1 MITTRV
7 GYVMSGAEKILRQG
21 FGLRRILGRF
31 VSPVLLVVLA
41 VIVFPGTSSARV
53 FKVLGPENFAR
64 ARSAPAPEVRKF
76 RVQDPGASQ
85 FTLHLFYAG
94 IQEDFK
100 GVTPGALVTLNGK
113 TVATPGE
120 FSRNVHYIRKQVTL
134 ADENTLSVE
143 LRGAPG
149 SGIRALITG
158 RNDEPQ
164 VVHFGDTILPDGRNL
179 FGMDVDYLWT
189 VVDKPAGASGLLSDP
204 ASSEPSLKVDLPGKY
219 VLELRIR
226 TALWESEPFIIT
238 LTATQAETFVPVPV
252 QTRHISGSGT
262 GYQDYAIQVGSRMYY
277 APPPQT
283 CGSPSNA
290 GFQVLVLDRAT
301 LTVTNHQTYNVP
313 CGVSAMNTM
322 LSGLNSNS
330 IVIVSSL
337 ASTYNRCDSTC
348 TVLNSIL
355 AQFGSTL
362 AFTSL
367 PPLSYTTLDGTPVPF
382 TYSLIGVRG
391 LSSVEGAELNTT
403 DHHFFKPDTRM
414 NSNISGYFVRDV
426 NTEDLV
432 HRWTFAYPEFVE
444 IATRADKNPEVN
456 TMKVGETAYRSA
468 ALKPEAN
475 GGFQVVVLDKDTLK
489 VPAYFQVNN
498 MNNNR
503 TFSTNCGAGTGS
515 VGWLE
520 QQAMYDFLYEV
531 LTLASNHPQKF
542 VVLIASIGTPINDKA
557 TVFTDLIKLIGNSY
571 GGTIGVLNQ
580 LGTSPTSIS
589 TYSLVGLNKTN
600 MTPYDLGALD
610 TIEASSTV
618 ESITK
623 EQLRVVMRKD
633 RKGWFMPVVS
643 STGDSSANGGP
654 DFTLLSVALQPATPW
669 PLPDASSS
677 LFQEQAAAYAYISRH
692 IGENTDNIRSFYT
705 LSPSSPG
712 DWKNACDGLDYP
724 ATPPSPYFSTEVF
737 AAMQAQLS
745 AEFNYLSHINGF
757 LDKMDYV
764 LLNMQVSSTTNLGQ
778 VYQAVRDSVHVPD
791 GNVIRYDAGIVIRG
805 LLTAGTSIV
814 TNPTIKGI
822 MGVVNGAMSIAMSL
836 SKKPSGP
843 DYTAIDAQA
852 SALTDEMNRLWANCK
867 MGKNVVLD
875 MVKSDW
881 GKLQYVGNKFMTA
894 PEQGGWKYYD
904 TEPEEWVT
912 VITNALQGYYFQTL
926 IPAVFKIDY
935 LVDTT
940 TIPSPPDFEY
950 NAGGS
955 WTCNPYCSGA
965 SSTAYWVDHFPNGH
979 YSWYVLENGIQMAPI
994 SGCGYVVFDDSKT
1007 VREVLFGTG
1016 PWGVGVKLN
1025 LSQPVFYERWL
1036 PASVYRVPTMP
1047 LFDEVTGHY
1056 DKCGG

>member
-1 MITTRV
+1 MT
-7 GYVMSGAEKILRQG
+7 SSEKMLKQG
-21 FGLRRILGRF
+21 FGIRSFGGRMVF
-31 VSPVLLVVLA
+31 AALLVTLA
-41 VIVFPGTSSARV
+41 FIAFPGTSTARV
-53 FKVLGPENFAR
+53 FKVLGPLNYAR
-64 ARSAPAPEVRKF
+64 TRSAPAPEVYRF
-76 RVQDPGASQ
+76 RVQDPGTSQ

-94 IQEDFK
+94 AQEDFK
-100 GVTPGALVTLNGK
+100 RATPGALVTLNGK
-113 TVATPGE
+113 TVATPDE
-120 FSRNVHYIRKQVTL
+120 FGRNVHYIRKQVTL

-158 RNDEPQ
+158 RNEESQ
-164 VVHFGDTILPDGRNL
+164 VVHFGDIILPDGRNL
-179 FGMDVDYLWT
+179 FGQDLDYFWT
-189 VVDKPAGASGLLSDP
+189 VVKKPEEATAFLSDSR
-204 ASSEPSLKVDLPGKY
+204 SSEPSLRVDVAGEY
-219 VLELRIR
+219 VLELRVR
-226 TALWESEPFIIT
+226 TALWESEPFFIT

-262 GYQDYAIQVGSRMYY
+262 GYQDYAIQVGDRMHY
-277 APPPQT
+277 APPPDS
-283 CGSPSNA
+283 CGSPINS

-301 LTVTNHQTYNVP
+301 LAVTNHQTYNVP
-313 CGVSAMNTM
+313 CGVSAMSSM
-322 LSGLNSNS
+322 LSSLDSSS

-337 ASTYNRCDSTC
+337 ASTYSRCDSTC
-348 TVLNSIL
+348 MVLNSTL

-362 AFTSL
+362 AFTSVL
-367 PPLSYTTLDGTPVPF
+367 PLSYTTLDGTPVPF
-382 TYSLIGVRG
+382 TYSLIGSRG
-391 LSSVEGAELNTT
+391 LSSLEGAELNTT
-403 DHHFFKPDTRM
+403 DHHFYKPDSRM

-444 IATRADKNPEVN
+444 IATRAQYHPAAN
-456 TMKVGETAYRSA
+456 TMMVGETSYPSN
-468 ALKPEAN
+468 ALNPEAA
-475 GGFQVVVLDKDTLK
+475 GGFQVVILDKDTLN

-498 MNNNR
+498 MSNNR
-503 TFSTNCGAGTGS
+503 TFSTNCGAGSGS
-515 VGWLE
+515 VGWQE
-520 QQAMYDFLYEV
+520 QQAMYDFLY
-531 LTLASNHPQKF
+531 TLVSTHPQKF
-542 VVLIASIGTPINDKA
+542 VVLIASIGIPINDKS

-610 TIEASSTV
+610 TVEASSTV
-618 ESITK
+618 ASTSK
-623 EQLRVVMRKD
+623 EELRVVMRKD
-633 RKGWFMPVVS
+633 RKGWFTPVVS
-643 STGDSSANGGP
+643 STGDSPANGGP
-654 DFTLLSVALQPATPW
+654 DFTLLSVALQPHTPW

-677 LFQEQAAAYAYISRH
+677 LFQEQAAAYAYISRRV
-692 IGENTDNIRSFYT
+692 GENTDNIRSFYT
-705 LSPSSPG
+705 LSPSNPG
-712 DWKNACDGLDYP
+712 DWKNACDNLDYP
-724 ATPPSPYFSTEVF
+724 AAPSPYFSPEVF
-737 AAMQAQLS
+737 AAMKAQLS
-745 AEFNYLSHINGF
+745 AEFNYLSHVNGF
-757 LDKMDYV
+757 LEKMDYV

-791 GNVIRYDAGIVIRG
+791 GNVIRYDTGIIIRG

-814 TNPTIKGI
+814 TTPTIKGI

-852 SALTDEMNRLWANCK
+852 SVLKDEMNRLWANCK

-894 PEQGGWKYYD
+894 PEQGGWKFYD

-912 VITNALQGYYFQTL
+912 IITNALEAYYFQAL

-935 LVDTT
+935 LLDTT

-950 NAGGS
+950 NAGGN
-955 WTCNPYCSGA
+955 WTCNPYCSGV
-965 SSTAYWVDHFPNGH
+965 SDTAYWVDHFPNGH
-979 YSWYVLENGIQMAPI
+979 YSWYVLENGIQMAAM

-1007 VREVLFGTG
+1007 VRDVLFGEG
-1016 PWGVGVKLN
+1016 PWGGGVKLN
-1025 LSQPVFYERWL
+1025 LSQAVFYERWL

-1056 DKCGG
+1056 DKCGE